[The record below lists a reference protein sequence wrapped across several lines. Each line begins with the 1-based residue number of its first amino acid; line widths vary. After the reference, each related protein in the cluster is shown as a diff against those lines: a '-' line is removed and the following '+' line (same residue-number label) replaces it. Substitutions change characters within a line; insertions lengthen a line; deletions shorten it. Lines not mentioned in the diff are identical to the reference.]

1 MVIKGLSRQGYRDLA
16 YKIAKRHYESV
27 LEVYRRTGTFYEY
40 YAPEKIE
47 PGFMARDHFVG
58 WGGLAPIALLIE
70 YLIGIEADYPEETI
84 PWDIRQLE
92 AHGIDRYPFGPEGS
106 IELHCAQRSTPGE
119 RPRVTVHSN
128 VPFTLILTY
137 GEGKSETLHI
147 QPD

>member
-1 MVIKGLSRQGYRDLA
+1 
-16 YKIAKRHYESV
+16 
-27 LEVYRRTGTFYEY
+27 
-40 YAPEKIE
+40 
-47 PGFMARDHFVG
+47 MARDHFVG

-84 PWDIRQLE
+84 TWDIRQLE
-92 AHGIDRYPFGPEGS
+92 AHGIDRYPFGPKGS
-106 IELHCAQRSTPGE
+106 IDLHCARRSTPGE

-147 QPD
+147 QPDRSQP